1 MSSNLCK
8 EFSTLLQINWFTG
21 LHQMVHL
28 MDHKWGIFYNIPN
41 LLIVLSVLEKACVG
55 ASTQRDHVVIKLFR
69 NISWEE
75 TFEMKLD
82 LKSTVIKTKGEVAK
96 KKRREEGVAGGG
108 WGEGAG
114 LCKEL
119 SCVAL
124 HESGQLHSGGKFTR
138 EILMKRCYQWNP
150 AGCIHLHPHSRT
162 VPIFLPVKGH
172 NGGIRGLDV
181 GEGTI
186 RAYW

>member
-1 MSSNLCK
+1 MGGGGLQELSSHSLQGKDQVERIFCCWKMNTLEQRQSRFQVHKVKVPERDHNFKEMSSNLCE
-8 EFSTLLQINWFTG
+8 EFSTFLQINWFTG

-41 LLIVLSVLEKACVG
+41 CVG

-108 WGEGAG
+108 WGR
-114 LCKEL
+114 EL
-119 SCVAL
+119 DYARSCRV
-124 HESGQLHSGGKFTR
+124 
-138 EILMKRCYQWNP
+138 
-150 AGCIHLHPHSRT
+150 
-162 VPIFLPVKGH
+162 
-172 NGGIRGLDV
+172 
-181 GEGTI
+181 
-186 RAYW
+186 